1 MHVCEQHPVVEYNSP
16 LYHKLSTNFLFSKLQ
31 LTVINSQDVHRYPS
45 FAQLIYKFRM
55 LISFVKK
62 NVLLLPFKKNVANI
76 NMYK

>member
-1 MHVCEQHPVVEYNSP
+1 MHVCEQHPVVEYNYP

-45 FAQLIYKFRM
+45 FAQLIYKFRI

-62 NVLLLPFKKNVANI
+62 MSCFSHLKKWS
-76 NMYK
+76 